1 MAEGD
6 DDEQRCRVIYLD
18 NTDGEGEEECWIKRA
33 GKVKVEYPN
42 GHIFEGTEADNDR
55 LYKDPS
61 FDNYDTFY
69 L

>member
-18 NTDGEGEEECWIKRA
+18 VTDGDGEEDYWIKRA
-33 GKVKVEYPN
+33 GRVKVEYPN
-42 GHIFEGTEADNDR
+42 GHTFEGKVFDDDR
-55 LYKDPS
+55 LFKYPS
-61 FDNYDTFY
+61 